1 MQNPVYSERM
11 ISILILTQ
19 DGMSGYYSSAV
30 SKIAVSGKEIRL
42 WPVNDKIG
50 VLIAEYASS
59 AAAKYAFS
67 LFTAAAQREDC
78 CEYRFPSAVD
88 AEAGAKAQA
97 FISIF

>member
-1 MQNPVYSERM
+1 MQKSAYSERM
-11 ISILILTQ
+11 ITILILTQ

-30 SKIAVSGKEIRL
+30 SKIVVSGKEIRL
-42 WPVNDKIG
+42 WLLNDKPS
-50 VLIAEYASS
+50 VLVEGYASS

-78 CEYRFPSAVD
+78 CAYRFLSAVD

-97 FISIF
+97 FVSIF